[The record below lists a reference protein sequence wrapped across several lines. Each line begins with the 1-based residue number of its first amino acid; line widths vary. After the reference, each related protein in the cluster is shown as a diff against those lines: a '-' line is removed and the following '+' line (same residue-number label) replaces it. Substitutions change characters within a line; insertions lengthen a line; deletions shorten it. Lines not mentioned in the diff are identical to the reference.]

1 MPETGLILQSNMSWI
16 APYILRQRGNHM
28 TAHKHAALMLQYAQD
43 AAETDTPWERW
54 EWRGKSGDEFLTCC
68 QHPSW
73 KLNHDYRRKPQVIRV
88 GRHEFPK
95 PITQRPDFETTY
107 WATMFDYSGDR
118 KFIASAGHEW
128 TDSPMDEALL
138 EGNLCHLSR
147 EAAQAHADALNAI
160 CRGDVE

>member
-1 MPETGLILQSNMSWI
+1 
-16 APYILRQRGNHM
+16 M

-43 AAETDTPWERW
+43 AAETDRPWERW
-54 EWRGKSGDEFLTCC
+54 EVKVNNGEWCE
-68 QHPSW
+68 
-73 KLNHDYRRKPQVIRV
+73 LNGNPNWVDDWGYRRKLQVIRV

-147 EAAQAHADALNAI
+147 KAAQAHADVLNAI
-160 CRGDVE
+160 CRGDID

>member
-1 MPETGLILQSNMSWI
+1 
-16 APYILRQRGNHM
+16 M
-28 TAHKHAALMLQYAQD
+28 TAHKHAENMRLYAQD
-43 AAETDTPWERW
+43 AAKTDRPWERW
-54 EWRGKSGDEFLTCC
+54 EFEVKSDVWCNLSE
-68 QHPSW
+68 HPAW
-73 KLNHDYRRKPQVIRV
+73 LENKNYRRKPQVIRV

-147 EAAQAHADALNAI
+147 KAAQAHADVLNAI
-160 CRGDVE
+160 CRGDID